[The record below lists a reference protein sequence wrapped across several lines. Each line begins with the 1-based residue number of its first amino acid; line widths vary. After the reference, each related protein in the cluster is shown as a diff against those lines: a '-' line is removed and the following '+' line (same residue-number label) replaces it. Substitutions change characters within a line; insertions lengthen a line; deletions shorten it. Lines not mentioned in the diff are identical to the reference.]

1 MNNYLDSIIS
11 TIFKDVE
18 SKGKVYLSNFLT
30 INEQEIFMLEA
41 KHYPNLTLSFDGG
54 FTNAERMKAMV
65 SSVDKKVSF
74 EIEIIKI
81 LYNKKYLSLSHRNI
95 LGTIISL
102 GVSRDRIG
110 DICITDDAA
119 YVAVSESISNYIV
132 DNLVEINHQKVTASI
147 TDETI
152 VINDTGIEMTIFVSS
167 ARLDAVIAQAFK
179 LSRDEASEMIKHEMV
194 KVNQKVTVKS
204 FQNLKACDI
213 ISVAH
218 KGRIKIIDDSTTSRS
233 GRIVMKIC
241 IYR

>member
-132 DNLVEINHQKVTASI
+132 DNLVEINHQKVIASI